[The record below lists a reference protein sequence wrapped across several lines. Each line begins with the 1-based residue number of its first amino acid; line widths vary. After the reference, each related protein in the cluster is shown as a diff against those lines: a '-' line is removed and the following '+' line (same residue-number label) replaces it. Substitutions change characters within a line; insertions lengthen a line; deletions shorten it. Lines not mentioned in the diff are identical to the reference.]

1 MHVLNVKGCA
11 NVVIAMCTVTVL
23 RLVGNCHVFSSGC
36 QKMSTMQLF
45 PAGAPELVRG
55 SQKDRFY
62 TNYINSL
69 LSDVS
74 RQVLPFRL
82 WLKWQREVQLV
93 TELTYYGLT
102 SVLGNQTVGEEY
114 CSTVQVTKSSSPRYV
129 VPGFMRRTLAILIQT
144 IGYYV
149 IEKTL
154 EVLYRKIRD
163 RNIPLRLSGQQYD
176 TLEKVVGFLDD
187 IFTTC
192 SRLHLALFYI
202 QGLFYYFGKRV
213 AGVRNVMVRY
223 GLNNV
228 HNSQLHTYKILG
240 WLILLQVFVKVLKWV
255 WDFIRSGRKKQR
267 TEVQPTNEPSSPDR
281 NSGPRFIHE
290 SDDSSEVE
298 PSSRSQIESNLKCPL
313 CLEQCTVATATPCGH
328 VFCWQCIAEWSS
340 DKSECPLCRNGVE
353 PQQLV
358 CLQHFE
364 L

>member
-1 MHVLNVKGCA
+1 
-11 NVVIAMCTVTVL
+11 
-23 RLVGNCHVFSSGC
+23 
-36 QKMSTMQLF
+36 MSTLQLF

-82 WLKWQREVQLV
+82 WLRWQREVQLV
-93 TELTYYGLT
+93 SELGYYGLT
-102 SVLGNQTVGEEY
+102 TVFGNQTIGEEY
-114 CSTVQVTKSSSPRYV
+114 CNTVQVTKSSSPRYT
-129 VPGFMRRTLAILIQT
+129 VPGFTRRTLAILIQT
-144 IGYYV
+144 IGPYV

-187 IFTTC
+187 TFTMC
-192 SRLHLALFYI
+192 SRLHLAIFYI
-202 QGLFYYFGKRV
+202 QGLFYYFGKRIV
-213 AGVRNVMVRY
+213 GIRNVMVRY
-223 GLNNV
+223 GLNDAN
-228 HNSQLHTYKILG
+228 NSQLHTYKILG
-240 WLILLQVFVKVLKWV
+240 YLILLQVLVKVLKWV
-255 WDFIRSGRKKQR
+255 WDFIRRRKKQR
-267 TEVQPTNEPSSPDR
+267 IEVQPTNEPSSPDR
-281 NSGPRFIHE
+281 NSGPRFILE
-290 SDDSSEVE
+290 SDSSEVE
-298 PSSRSQIESNLKCPL
+298 PWSRSQTESNLKCPL
-313 CLEQCTVATATPCGH
+313 CLEHCKVATATPCGH
-328 VFCWQCIAEWSS
+328 VFCWQCIAEWSN